1 MDIIQVIVLALI
13 QGLTEFLPISSSAH
27 LILPAELT
35 DWPDQGL
42 AFDIAV
48 HAGSLTAVMVYFRA
62 DLVRFLQSLWRWL
75 SRREYDVYV
84 RLVGQVA
91 LATLP
96 IVLLGLLLRDWIEAH
111 SRSYYVIAATTI
123 GFGLLLWIADD
134 RAVDKGATEYELSW
148 RDALVI
154 GCLQILAIVPGTS
167 RAGITITAGLLLGMS
182 REGAARFSFLL
193 SIPTILGAATLGA
206 YSGIKEGFGVP
217 WSDVLVGFTLSGIT
231 AFVCIHFFIKLIER
245 TGMRPY
251 VYYRLV
257 LGTVLIGLGVAGAI

>member
-1 MDIIQVIVLALI
+1 MDIIQVIILALI

-48 HAGSLTAVMVYFRA
+48 HAGSLTAVMVYFRS
-62 DLVRFLQSLWRWL
+62 DLARFLQSLWNWL
-75 SRREYDVYV
+75 TRREYDVYV
-84 RLVGQVA
+84 RLVGQVV

-96 IVLLGLLLRDWIEAH
+96 IVLLGLLLRDWIEEH

-134 RAVDKGATEYELSW
+134 RAVDHGATEYELSW

-206 YSGIKEGFGVP
+206 WSGVKEGIGVP

-231 AFVCIHFFIKLIER
+231 AFICIHFFIKLIER

-257 LGTVLIGLGVAGAI
+257 LGTVLIGLGVVGAI